1 MHFHFSY
8 LLSARKCEK
17 LCECL
22 FLVACTMVHSSFS
35 SYEGTLSHAVFS
47 HSPTPLTMPVTVYS
61 QSPHPTHHA
70 SYSIFPVTPPRSPCQ
85 LQYIPIHPTPLTM
98 PVTVYSH
105 SPHPTHHVSHTFSPH
120 PTHSPIQL
128 HIFSLTHPTH
138 HVSYMF
144 SHSPMH

>member
-1 MHFHFSY
+1 MHFHFNF

-17 LCECL
+17 LCECP

-35 SYEGTLSHAVFS
+35 SYEGTLSLAVFS

-61 QSPHPTHHA
+61 QSPYPTHHA
-70 SYSIFPVTPPRSPCQ
+70 SYSIC
-85 LQYIPIHPTPLTM
+85 IPIHPTPLTM